1 MQHRP
6 GPGLTPE
13 PPLTR
18 LARRLSA
25 SETRASEYR
34 SVCASHYP
42 APSSKLQAPGS
53 TALVGFSHR
62 HVPEHSNRIRPGYE
76 FTFRRVAHYCR
87 LTDDPWADPALPELS
102 GSPEVPSTRVAVASI
117 GCQATVIL
125 ANPSGSGPLRFL
137 CPGIATLAS
146 SPFRFLLRGA
156 LAGLACPPKR
166 I

>member
-25 SETRASEYR
+25 SETRAPEYQ

-62 HVPEHSNRIRPGYE
+62 HVPEHSNRIRPGYG
-76 FTFRRVAHYCR
+76 FTSRRVAHYCR

-102 GSPEVPSTRVAVASI
+102 GSPEVPSTRDLNVARSFRVFGSAARRSTLPPGASSSLGI
-117 GCQATVIL
+117 GCSFRVSR
-125 ANPSGSGPLRFL
+125 PRPYRVMGSAIPLCR
-137 CPGIATLAS
+137 
-146 SPFRFLLRGA
+146 
-156 LAGLACPPKR
+156 
-166 I
+166 